1 MTAYSYLLPLARLL
15 LRLFF
20 RRIEAKGS
28 HAVPTSGPVIFA
40 ANHPNMLMDA
50 LVLATSQPRKL
61 SFLAKATLFHSPLL
75 GRFLA
80 TVGVLPVYR
89 RSDNHGETGKNVLTF
104 GACFELL
111 ANGGAVAIFPEGVS
125 HERQAVLPLKTG
137 CSRIALECE
146 ERNDFNLGITVIPA
160 GLYYSAPAIFRSDIL
175 VVLGPTLDPADYFEH
190 YRSEP
195 QEAVRKMT
203 ADLERRLR
211 KLTLHVPHLKD
222 EPLIEALRHMFTTA
236 PDMGSRLAIDQTLVE
251 AVAHF
256 NASDPERYRRL
267 RRDVLHY
274 RRWLSTLDVD
284 HSRLERRNW
293 SSTTREMVPRFVLVC
308 AALPFFLYGALN
320 NFLPYKI
327 PGWVSRGVA
336 REPVEVATTKLVAGM
351 LSFPLFY
358 SLQTWAVWRWFGSGP
373 AIIYS
378 VLLPLTGLAALF
390 YVEATREFFGA
401 LRLWLLHWSKGDRM
415 HRLHEMR
422 DEIVREL
429 ELCRSEYLAFAERT

>member
-1 MTAYSYLLPLARLL
+1 MSLPAYGYLHPLARFL

-20 RRIEAKGS
+20 HRIEVKGS
-28 HAVPTSGPVIFA
+28 HTVPTSGPVIFA

-80 TVGVLPVYR
+80 MVGVLPVYR
-89 RSDNHGETGKNVLTF
+89 GSDNHGETGKNVLTF

-111 ANGGAVAIFPEGVS
+111 ENGGAVALFPEGVS
-125 HERQAVLPLKTG
+125 HVRQAVLPLKTG

-175 VVLGPTLDPADYFEH
+175 VVFGPILDPADYFEH

-195 QEAVRKMT
+195 QEAVREMT

-222 EPLIEALRHMFTTA
+222 EPLIEALRHVLTTA
-236 PDMGSRLAIDQTLVE
+236 PDMGSRLAIDQTLVK
-251 AVAHF
+251 AIAHF

-274 RRWLSTLDVD
+274 R
-284 HSRLERRNW
+284 H
-293 SSTTREMVPRFVLVC
+293 
-308 AALPFFLYGALN
+308 
-320 NFLPYKI
+320 
-327 PGWVSRGVA
+327 
-336 REPVEVATTKLVAGM
+336 
-351 LSFPLFY
+351 
-358 SLQTWAVWRWFGSGP
+358 WAVHARRGSLP
-373 AIIYS
+373 ARA
-378 VLLPLTGLAALF
+378 P
-390 YVEATREFFGA
+390 
-401 LRLWLLHWSKGDRM
+401 
-415 HRLHEMR
+415 
-422 DEIVREL
+422 
-429 ELCRSEYLAFAERT
+429 